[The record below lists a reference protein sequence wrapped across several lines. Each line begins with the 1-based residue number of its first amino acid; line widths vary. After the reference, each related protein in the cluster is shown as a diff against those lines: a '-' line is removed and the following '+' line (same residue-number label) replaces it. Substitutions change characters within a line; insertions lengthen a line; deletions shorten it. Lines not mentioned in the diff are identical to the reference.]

1 MIEIKGKYNT
11 AKVWTNEIEETA
23 RLQIANFL
31 DHEAFK
37 GGNISI
43 MPDVHA
49 GAGAVIGF
57 TAELGDKV
65 IPNVIGVDIGCG
77 VTSWSLPGEPDFEK
91 LDKII
96 REKVPF
102 GFEVNEKRST
112 DLIISIVDLL
122 DGKPVSFIKNVIRI
136 CQDQGQ
142 GEDRVMKS
150 IGSLG
155 GGNHFIEVDMFKDKY
170 WLTIHSGSRNFG
182 LKIANWHQKK
192 ASRLLRNGPDKEKI
206 KEIVAKYKN
215 HPDRGELIQREIK
228 ELNGAPDPS
237 KGLEYLEDVDAVDY
251 IEDMKIAQMYARVN
265 RRVMAHRIFA
275 DLCNVDSRDMDCIES
290 VHNYIDFED
299 GIIRKGAI
307 SAKKDERVI
316 IPLNMADGIIVGCG
330 KGNKEWNNS
339 APHGAGRT
347 MSRRVAKGSIKLDD
361 FKKRMIGVWSSCVQ
375 KSTLDEAPQAYK
387 KAEDIIGYLE
397 PTVEIEMLMK
407 PVYNFKAS

>member
-23 RLQIANFL
+23 RLQIATFL
-31 DHEAFK
+31 DHAAFK
-37 GGNISI
+37 DGNISI

-77 VTSWSLPGEPDFEK
+77 VTSWALPEKPNFEK

-102 GFEVNEKRST
+102 GFEVNDKIDIE
-112 DLIISIVDLL
+112 LIDSIMKFSDASEGLIAHVLE
-122 DGKPVSFIKNVIRI
+122 V

-142 GEDRVMKS
+142 SEDRVMKS

-155 GGNHFIEVDMFKDKY
+155 GGNHFIEVDELGGKY

-182 LKIANWHQKK
+182 LKIAKWHQKK
-192 ASRLLRNGPDKEKI
+192 AQKLLGDGFNNQEIKQIVEKYKDHPDK
-206 KEIVAKYKN
+206 
-215 HPDRGELIQREIK
+215 GEFIQKEIK
-228 ELNGAPDPS
+228 ELKDRPKPF
-237 KGLEYLEDVDAVDY
+237 KGLEYLEGDDAQVY
-251 IEDMKIAQMYARVN
+251 MRDMKIAQVYAALN
-265 RRVMAHRIFA
+265 RRVMAHRIFKN
-275 DLCNVDSRDMDCIES
+275 LCNPDSCKMDCIES
-290 VHNYIDFED
+290 IHNYIDFND
-299 GIIRKGAI
+299 NIIRKGAI
-307 SAKKDERVI
+307 SAKADERVI
-316 IPLNMADGIIVGCG
+316 IPLNMADGIIVGIG
-330 KGNKEWNNS
+330 KGNREWNNS

-347 MSRRVAKGSIKLDD
+347 MSRRVAKDSIRLDD
-361 FKKRMIGVWSSCVQ
+361 FKKRMDGVWSSCIG
-375 KSTLDEAPQAYK
+375 KATLDEAPQAYK
-387 KAEDIIGYLE
+387 NAEDIIGYLE